1 MTWDAYHRRE
11 AALRS
16 AVAVIDRRRDGQ
28 LPWHELDAARAAFDG
43 PTDLLLA
50 LQMRWHTRLAGHV
63 DRLLA
68 GQPMDL
74 RAAVIRAWQAATADL
89 PGVRA
94 ALDTHDDEPAL
105 QTARAKELAY
115 LASAAGLAE
124 LHDPAAVAVGHEI
137 RSDAQRMVA
146 LDPVEIPDHVPT
158 GWVARVLQA
167 LAA

>member
-16 AVAVIDRRRDGQ
+16 AVAVIDRRRDGR
-28 LPWHELDAARAAFDG
+28 LPWPELDAARSAFDT

-68 GQPMDL
+68 DQPMDP
-74 RAAVIRAWQAATADL
+74 RAAVIEAWRAATRDL

-94 ALDTHDDEPAL
+94 VLDTHDDEGAL
-105 QTARAKELAY
+105 RPARAKELAY
-115 LASAAGLAE
+115 LAAAAGLAE
-124 LHDPAAVAVGHEI
+124 LWDPAAVAVGLRI
-137 RSDAQRMVA
+137 RSDAQSGV
-146 LDPVEIPDHVPT
+146 DPDEIPDHVPT

>member
-16 AVAVIDRRRDGQ
+16 AAAVIDRRRDGQ
-28 LPWHELDAARAAFDG
+28 LPWHELDAAHSAFDT

-68 GQPMDL
+68 AQPMDL
-74 RAAVIRAWQAATADL
+74 RAAVIEAWRAATKDL

-94 ALDTHDDEPAL
+94 VLDTHDAEPAL
-105 QTARAKELAY
+105 RRARAKELAY

-124 LHDPAAVAVGHEI
+124 LWDPAAVAIGRVI
-137 RSDAQRMVA
+137 RSEAQGGF
-146 LDPVEIPDHVPT
+146 DPDEIPDHVPT
-158 GWVARVLQA
+158 SWVARVLQA

>member
-1 MTWDAYHRRE
+1 MTWNAYHRRD

-16 AVAVIDRRRDGQ
+16 VIALIDRRRDGQ
-28 LPWHELDAARAAFDG
+28 LPWHELDETREAYDG

-68 GQPMDL
+68 EQPMDL
-74 RAAVIRAWQAATADL
+74 RAAVIRAWQAATTDL

-94 ALDTHDDEPAL
+94 VLDTHDDDPSL
-105 QTARAKELAY
+105 RSARAKELAY
-115 LASAAGLAE
+115 LASAAGVAE
-124 LHDPAAVAVGHEI
+124 LHDPAAVEVGAEI
-137 RSDAQRMVA
+137 RADARRVVE
-146 LDPVEIPDHVPT
+146 PVEVPDHVPT

-167 LAA
+167 LSA

>member
-11 AALRS
+11 AAMRS
-16 AVAVIDRRRDGQ
+16 AIAVIDRRRDGR
-28 LPWHELDAARAAFDG
+28 LPWPELDAARLAFDT

-68 GQPMDL
+68 EQPMDL
-74 RAAVIRAWQAATADL
+74 RAAVIEAWRAATVDL

-94 ALDTHDDEPAL
+94 VLDAHDDEPAL
-105 QTARAKELAY
+105 RPARSKELAY

-124 LHDPAAVAVGHEI
+124 LWDPAAVAVGREI
-137 RSDAQRMVA
+137 RLDARSGF
-146 LDPVEIPDHVPT
+146 DPNEIPDHVPT
-158 GWVARVLQA
+158 GWVARVLEK

>member
-1 MTWDAYHRRE
+1 MTWDAYHRRN

-16 AVAVIDRRRDGQ
+16 AIAVIDRRRDGQ
-28 LPWHELDAARAAFDG
+28 LPWHELGAARDAFDT

-63 DRLLA
+63 DRVLA
-68 GQPMDL
+68 GEPMDL
-74 RAAVIRAWQAATADL
+74 RAAVIAAWRSAAADL

-94 ALDTHDDEPAL
+94 VLDVHDDEPAL
-105 QTARAKELAY
+105 RPARTKELAY

-124 LHDPAAVAVGHEI
+124 LADPRAVAIGREVRSEAQHLVDVG
-137 RSDAQRMVA
+137 
-146 LDPVEIPDHVPT
+146 PVPDHVPT

-167 LAA
+167 LSA

>member
-1 MTWDAYHRRE
+1 MTWDAYHRRD

-16 AVAVIDRRRDGQ
+16 AIAVTDRRRDGQ
-28 LPWHELDAARAAFDG
+28 LPFHEVDAAHAGFDT

-63 DRLLA
+63 DRVLSD
-68 GQPMDL
+68 QPMDL
-74 RAAVIRAWQAATADL
+74 RSAVIHAWRSATADL

-94 ALDTHDDEPAL
+94 VLDAHEAEPEL
-105 QTARAKELAY
+105 RTAQRKELAY

-124 LHDPAAVAVGHEI
+124 LADPGAVPIGREI
-137 RSDAQRMVA
+137 RSDARHQA
-146 LDPVEIPDHVPT
+146 ATAPVPDHVPS
-158 GWVARVLQA
+158 GWVRRVLQA

>member
-11 AALRS
+11 AAVRS
-16 AVAVIDRRRDGQ
+16 AIAVIDRRRDGR
-28 LPWHELDAARAAFDG
+28 LPWAEIDADRAFDS

-63 DRLLA
+63 DRLLDE
-68 GQPMDL
+68 QPMDL
-74 RAAVIRAWQAATADL
+74 RGAVIEAWRAAAADL

-94 ALDTHDDEPAL
+94 VLDAHDDEPAL
-105 QTARAKELAY
+105 RPARAKELAY
-115 LASAAGLAE
+115 LASAAGLAD
-124 LHDPAAVAVGHEI
+124 LSDRAAVSVG
-137 RSDAQRMVA
+137 RQLRTDAQRSVA
-146 LDPVEIPDHVPT
+146 LDPVPDHVPS

>member
-16 AVAVIDRRRDGQ
+16 ATAVIDRRRDGQ
-28 LPWHELDAARAAFDG
+28 LPWPELEAARAVFDT

-68 GQPMDL
+68 DQPMDL
-74 RAAVIRAWQAATADL
+74 RAAVIDAWRAATADL

-94 ALDTHDDEPAL
+94 VLDSHEDETALRPA
-105 QTARAKELAY
+105 QAKELAY
-115 LASAAGLAE
+115 LASAAGVAE
-124 LHDPAAVAVGHEI
+124 LNDPAAI
-137 RSDAQRMVA
+137 RIGRGIRADARSLVD
-146 LDPVEIPDHVPT
+146 LDPVPDHVPS

>member
-1 MTWDAYHRRE
+1 MTWNAYHRRD

-16 AVAVIDRRRDGQ
+16 VIAVIDRRRDGQ
-28 LPWHELDAARAAFDG
+28 LPWHELDEARAAFDG

-50 LQMRWHTRLAGHV
+50 LQMRWHTRLAGRV

-68 GQPMDL
+68 EQPMDL

-94 ALDTHDDEPAL
+94 VLDTHDDDPAL
-105 QTARAKELAY
+105 RAARAKELAY

-124 LHDPAAVAVGHEI
+124 LHDPAAVAVGGGI
-137 RSDAQRMVA
+137 RSDAQRTVE
-146 LDPVEIPDHVPT
+146 PVEIPDHVPT

-167 LAA
+167 LAV